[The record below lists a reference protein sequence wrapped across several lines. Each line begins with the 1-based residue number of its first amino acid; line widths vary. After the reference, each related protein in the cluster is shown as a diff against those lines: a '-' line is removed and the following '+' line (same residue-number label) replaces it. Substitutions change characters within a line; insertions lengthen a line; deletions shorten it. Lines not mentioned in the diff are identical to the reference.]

1 MPANV
6 FAALDPDPDPDQAPT
21 AIGEPLLDIS
31 GLQCR
36 RGVGA
41 KAYRVELPRL
51 MLRRGEVL
59 ALTGASGS
67 GKSTLL
73 EVLGLVAAP
82 VSGARL
88 TWLDTDGPI
97 DLAAL
102 WRCDAQ
108 RKLAWLRASGI
119 GFVMQTGGLLPFLTV
134 RENLG
139 INRRLLGLP
148 EDGADLRRLVDRL
161 EIGSLLD
168 AHPSRLSVG
177 QQQRA
182 SIGRALAH
190 SPVLLLA
197 DEPTSA
203 LDPRLADRALTL
215 LLDLAGELG
224 TAVVIAT
231 HEHERVHALGLRRL
245 DARVLRADDGAAA
258 SARFEAAPA

>member
-1 MPANV
+1 MTRDLKAPGSDVATA
-6 FAALDPDPDPDQAPT
+6 FASASL
-21 AIGEPLLDIS
+21 PLLEIS
-31 GLQCR
+31 GLHCL

-51 MLRRGEVL
+51 TLRRGEVL

-82 VSGARL
+82 LPGARF
-88 TWLDTDGPI
+88 TWLGGNGPV

-102 WRCDAQ
+102 WRRDAQ
-108 RKLAWLRASGI
+108 RSLARLRAAGI

-139 INRRLLGLP
+139 INRRLIGLP
-148 EDGADLRRLVDRL
+148 EDGDDLRHLIERL
-161 EIGSLLD
+161 EIGPLLD
-168 AHPSRLSVG
+168 AHPRRLSVG

-190 SPVLLLA
+190 APTLLLA

-203 LDPRLADRALTL
+203 LDPRLAGRVLTL
-215 LLDLAGELG
+215 LLDLAAELG

-231 HEHERVHALGLRRL
+231 HEHERVHALGLHRL
-245 DARVLRADDGAAA
+245 DARLMGADGDNSGAAIG
-258 SARFEAAPA
+258 ARFEAAST